1 MPFEEMKIAGAWI
14 HTPVRHTD
22 SRGHFEE
29 LFKLSDLENEIGQ
42 KFEVAQVNQSVS
54 NRGVIR
60 GIHFTDSISGQA
72 KYISCSKGEIW
83 DVVVDLRETSP
94 TYGEWDAALLSAENG
109 KSVLISENL
118 GHVFLSLQDGS
129 VSTYLCTS
137 EYSPTADRGYHPFS
151 SRIGI
156 DFDAIAHVHGISEFI
171 LSEKDSNAPDFQPK

>member
-14 HTPVRHTD
+14 HTPVRHFD

-29 LFKLSDLENEIGQ
+29 LFKHSAIEKELGR

-60 GIHFTDSISGQA
+60 GIHFTDSDSGQA
-72 KYISCSKGEIW
+72 KYISCSKGKIW
-83 DVVVDLRETSP
+83 DVVVDLRENSP
-94 TYGEWDAALLSAENG
+94 TYGDWDAALLSAENG

-129 VSTYLCTS
+129 VSTYLCSS
-137 EYSPTADRGYHPFS
+137 EYSPDEDRGYNPFS
-151 SRIGI
+151 RKIGI
-156 DFDAIAHVHGISEFI
+156 SFNEMASTHGISEFL
-171 LSEKDSNAPDFQPK
+171 LSEKDSRAPDF